1 MNQLKVKWNSNNVLQ
16 FENDILMSLK
26 LEELFDEKERMCPM
40 KEKIEKEIEIFE
52 IVNEIS

>member
-1 MNQLKVKWNSNNVLQ
+1 MNQLKVKWNSNNVLL